1 MIKEFRD
8 FIMRG
13 NVLDLAVA
21 VIIGAA
27 FTAIVNSVVADLI
40 NPIIG
45 LLLGGV
51 NLTNLFVV
59 LRPGM
64 LNGAEAWAFNTV
76 ADAQAAGAV
85 TFNIG
90 NFLQAVINFLIIA
103 LIVFLI
109 VKAVNRAMTLGRRK
123 AEAAPAAPPPPDP
136 ALVAQQQLRESIDRL
151 TATVERKL

>member
-1 MIKEFRD
+1 MLREFRD

-27 FTAIVNSVVADLI
+27 FTAIVSSVVADLI

-51 NLTNLFVV
+51 NLTNLFAV
-59 LRPGM
+59 LRPGTV
-64 LNGAEAWAFNTV
+64 NGAEAWVFNTV

-109 VKAVNRAMTLGRRK
+109 VKAVNSAMSLGRKK

-136 ALVAQQQLRESIDRL
+136 MLVAQQQLKESIDKL
-151 TATVERKL
+151 TATFEQKR